1 MTLMPMTLPG
11 MDSPIEMLAACH
23 QKVRH
28 FARLS
33 SQLAVYLDNKG
44 ADAMAQETA
53 RNILRYFDIAGPLHH
68 QDEEQDLFPALRA
81 AARASGDAPA
91 ARALC
96 GAIDEVQAEHVVL
109 DGLWADVRNW
119 LERVE
124 LGYPDQA
131 PEGVEIFAVQYP
143 MHAGREE
150 AEIYVHASLLT
161 ESQLARIGRRM
172 SERRGLRCDAS
183 DPLVADA

>member
-11 MDSPIEMLAACH
+11 MDSPIEMLVACH

-33 SQLAVYLDNKG
+33 SKLDAHLETTG
-44 ADAMAQETA
+44 ADGSAQEAA
-53 RNILRYFDIAGPLHH
+53 RNILRYFDTAGPLHH
-68 QDEEQDLFPALRA
+68 QDEEEDLFPALRA
-81 AARASGDAPA
+81 AAALLGDTPTAQ
-91 ARALC
+91 ALC
-96 GAIDEVQAEHVVL
+96 GAIAEVQAEHAVL
-109 DGLWADVRNW
+109 DTLWDEVRAW

-124 LGYPDQA
+124 QGHSIPA
-131 PEGVEIFAVQYP
+131 PSGVEIFAVQYP

-150 AEIYVHASLLT
+150 AEIYIHARLLT
-161 ESQLARIGRRM
+161 EPQLARIGRRM

-183 DPLVADA
+183 DPPVAGA

>member
-11 MDSPIEMLAACH
+11 MDSPIEMLTACH

-33 SQLAVYLDNKG
+33 SQLAARLDNMG

-53 RNILRYFDIAGPLHH
+53 RNILRYFDMAGPLHH
-68 QDEEQDLFPALRA
+68 HDEEDDLFPALRETA
-81 AARASGDAPA
+81 QSSGDTPA
-91 ARALC
+91 IRALC
-96 GAIDEVQAEHVVL
+96 RAIDEVQAEHAVL
-109 DGLWADVRNW
+109 DGLWAEVRNW

-124 LGYPDQA
+124 LGHPDQA
-131 PEGVEIFAVQYP
+131 PAGVEIFAVQYP

-172 SERRGLRCDAS
+172 SERRGLKCDAS

>member
-1 MTLMPMTLPG
+1 MTLPG
-11 MDSPIEMLAACH
+11 MDAPIEMLIACH

-33 SQLAVYLDNKG
+33 SKLALHLDNLG

-53 RNILRYFDIAGPLHH
+53 RNILRYFDTAGPLHH
-68 QDEEQDLFPALRA
+68 QDEEDDLYPALRE
-81 AARASGDAPA
+81 AARASGDGPA
-91 ARALC
+91 VRALC
-96 GAIDEVQAEHVVL
+96 EAIDDVQAEHAVL
-109 DGLWADVRNW
+109 DGRWADVRAW

-131 PEGVEIFAVQYP
+131 PAGVEIFAVQYP

-150 AEIYVHASLLT
+150 AEIFVHASLLT

-172 SERRGLRCDAS
+172 SERRGLMCDAS
-183 DPLVADA
+183 DPLAADA

>member
-11 MDSPIEMLAACH
+11 MDSPIEMLTACH

-81 AARASGDAPA
+81 AARASGD
-91 ARALC
+91 ALC

-172 SERRGLRCDAS
+172 SERRGLKCDAS